1 MAAISTMG
9 VSVFFRKGNIV
20 FEPFWHRNKDIM
32 EDSENL
38 ITSGNIVRDD
48 TDREEIIEILRMSV
62 GIFFSRKFAI
72 YTKWRLNAV

>member
-1 MAAISTMG
+1 MERL
-9 VSVFFRKGNIV
+9 VSVFFRECDIV
-20 FEPFWHRNKDIM
+20 FESFWHRNKDIM

-38 ITSGNIVRDD
+38 ITSWNIVRDD
-48 TDREEIIEILRMSV
+48 ANGEEIIEILRMSV